1 MWETSDDEEDGRAGY
16 IWMEGDSLAP
26 PYGADKQIVSTIVDM
41 ARPFIGA
48 SDDLLVDLGCGDVRL
63 KTVIRQC
70 LLSRSLFLVPCSVFF
85 IHLFPFNNHR
95 SVHQGRICV
104 AASQQLGCRSLGC
117 EIEDVLIERFHK
129 KVAEHSLAERITVV
143 HGDLR
148 DVKLLGAAVI
158 VLYLLPESVELIID
172 ALVEA
177 VRAGTILICNTWG
190 PKTMQPV
197 SRIHV
202 GPCNV
207 TLLLYDSS
215 SLPA

>member
-48 SDDLLVDLGCGDVRL
+48 SDDLLVDLGCGD
-63 KTVIRQC
+63 
-70 LLSRSLFLVPCSVFF
+70 
-85 IHLFPFNNHR
+85 
-95 SVHQGRICV
+95 GRICV